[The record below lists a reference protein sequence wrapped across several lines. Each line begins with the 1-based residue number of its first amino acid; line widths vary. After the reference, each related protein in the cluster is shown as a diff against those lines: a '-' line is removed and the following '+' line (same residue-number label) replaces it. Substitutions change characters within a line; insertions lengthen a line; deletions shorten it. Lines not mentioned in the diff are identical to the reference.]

1 MSSWKFYP
9 IAFTNYE
16 NCQFHSRTKYH
27 HIYLSLTHACFTFPL
42 VLRSL
47 AFIVSTSFSLSL
59 SYTHTNFL
67 SLTHTHTHP
76 LSRTHTHSLPYFLSF
91 LPYIDI
97 YRWRSVKTN
106 GSWRT
111 NSSQRNWNKH

>member
-47 AFIVSTSFSLSL
+47 AFIVSTSFSLSH
-59 SYTHTNFL
+59 THTQTF
-67 SLTHTHTHP
+67 SLTHTPTHT
-76 LSRTHTHSLPYFLSF
+76 LSLAHTHTHCLIFSLSYPTLTSIGGDQSR
-91 LPYIDI
+91 PMAH
-97 YRWRSVKTN
+97 
-106 GSWRT
+106 GE
-111 NSSQRNWNKH
+111 